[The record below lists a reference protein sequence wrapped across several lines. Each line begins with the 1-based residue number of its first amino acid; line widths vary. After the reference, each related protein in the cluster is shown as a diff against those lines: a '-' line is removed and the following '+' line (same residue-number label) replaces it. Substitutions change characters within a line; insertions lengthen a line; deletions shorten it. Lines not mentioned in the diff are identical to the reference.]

1 MLDHLNQQ
9 SFIQKAFSFTSY
21 VRNRN
26 PFTRTTAHLNDVHR
40 DYILLSNKTTLE
52 IHIHTEVGISSDCV
66 RLRYPKVMTDD
77 SVRAVRQWLAVGSQV
92 EEGMRM
98 FFKNVVFCIFFFFFL
113 VVKKRSKELVPFL
126 FQSLYT
132 SGMRWTMTGAC
143 LCCSPIRQTET
154 LLSPGALVRT
164 LITEMITNLDYRECE
179 SRLRPVCPELR
190 RTKNDLFTLARSCS
204 LHLRITCALPVHG

>member
-1 MLDHLNQQ
+1 M
-9 SFIQKAFSFTSY
+9 
-21 VRNRN
+21 
-26 PFTRTTAHLNDVHR
+26 
-40 DYILLSNKTTLE
+40 
-52 IHIHTEVGISSDCV
+52 
-66 RLRYPKVMTDD
+66 
-77 SVRAVRQWLAVGSQV
+77 
-92 EEGMRM
+92 
-98 FFKNVVFCIFFFFFL
+98 
-113 VVKKRSKELVPFL
+113 VKKRSKELVPFL

-190 RTKNDLFTLARSCS
+190 RTKNDFIYSSSFVFVAPAHHVRLASPRLMNASTSTGRAGKKSTPTLL
-204 LHLRITCALPVHG
+204 LHTIWSIVSPPPLNS